1 MKTLVSN
8 NYKDIEIF
16 LHEQC
21 NGIEIHQ
28 IIDLSTN
35 ENPIYRLEI
44 IKNTNNILNPLSRKL
59 SAEEIWSRLN
69 RANALRLISCPKAH

>member
-8 NYKDIEIF
+8 NYKDIPIF

-21 NGIEIHQ
+21 KGIEIHQ

-59 SAEEIWSRLN
+59 NAEEIWSRLN